1 MGNWLCHTCFYHAG
15 RFYVFTDGLSESLND
30 KGEEI
35 GIEGSIKIIENNFNS
50 DLKKQLRDV
59 TTETINTAQNNSLS
73 DDLTLVAIGKWWNR
87 DPEWDSNVFAL
98 ILYIY
103 NFVLIMKKILLTLML
118 SLFSTNLFA
127 AQTQIAQVNGMMCIK
142 CQKMVTEAL
151 QKASP
156 DAEIKVSWPEGVAV
170 SAFKDKSNLSDED
183 YEKAILG
190 TGFEVMKV
198 VSVDKIV
205 TDPGEAVKLLD

>member
-1 MGNWLCHTCFYHAG
+1 
-15 RFYVFTDGLSESLND
+15 
-30 KGEEI
+30 
-35 GIEGSIKIIENNFNS
+35 
-50 DLKKQLRDV
+50 
-59 TTETINTAQNNSLS
+59 
-73 DDLTLVAIGKWWNR
+73 
-87 DPEWDSNVFAL
+87 
-98 ILYIY
+98 
-103 NFVLIMKKILLTLML
+103 
-118 SLFSTNLFA
+118 
-127 AQTQIAQVNGMMCIK
+127 
-142 CQKMVTEAL
+142 MVTEAL